1 LINDFKVLS
10 QFRTIRSCLPTI
22 LYASCIE
29 LEILVKEMV
38 DYDIPFES
46 QWKEIVILG
55 KTKYKIPA
63 SN

>member
-1 LINDFKVLS
+1 
-10 QFRTIRSCLPTI
+10 
-22 LYASCIE
+22 
-29 LEILVKEMV
+29 MV

-63 SN
+63 SNWPWRFIQVALYNSKES